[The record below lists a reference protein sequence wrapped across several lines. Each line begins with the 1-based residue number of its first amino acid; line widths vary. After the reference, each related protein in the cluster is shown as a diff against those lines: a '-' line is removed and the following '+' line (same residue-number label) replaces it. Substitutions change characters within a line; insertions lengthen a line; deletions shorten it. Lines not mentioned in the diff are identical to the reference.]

1 MQKWKEAFPLVSKL
15 RVQIHSTDM
24 TFYFLIFSAT
34 VSPGTQSYK
43 FTTII
48 VNSKQI
54 VNSDDREFMGENVL
68 PQLMEVNG
76 LFFTVRN
83 QCCCEKRLASMKSK
97 HTTILFQFLDLG

>member
-1 MQKWKEAFPLVSKL
+1 MEKWKEVVPLVSKL
-15 RVQIHSTDM
+15 RVKIHSTDM

-34 VSPGTQSYK
+34 ASPGTQSYK
-43 FTTII
+43 FTIT

-54 VNSDDREFMGENVL
+54 VNSDYCEFMGENVL

-76 LFFTVRN
+76 LFFTVGN

-97 HTTILFQFLDLG
+97 YSTILFQFLDLG